1 MGKVSRAFFQNGIAR
16 HLGEKLRAV
25 VVGPANGVDVGVVRL
40 PDGRAL
46 VSTTDP
52 IYIVPQYG
60 WERAAWFAFH
70 ILASDLTTSGVA
82 PQYVTMDWNLPMD
95 IEDDQI
101 ETMLRI
107 IDRECRKYGA
117 AIVTGH
123 TGRYE
128 GCAYPMVGGA
138 TFLAIAPKDGW
149 VTSNMARPGNHLLVT
164 KTAALEATAILSNTF
179 PDLIERKL
187 GADVTKRARA
197 LFDSMSTVDDA
208 LAAASVG
215 VRRGG
220 VWAMHDATEGGVR
233 NAVWEMAQASGLGV
247 DVNLASVHV
256 DPAVSAVQLRDKGV
270 YSPEERTEAGRRL
283 RDLSRGF
290 GVPFLVNDDPQL
302 ARQMDADGV
311 HVGRDDPSPRIA
323 RAVLGPQAIIG
334 VTVYGKPGEESAA
347 AEGGADYTSVGPF
360 FPSSTKPEE
369 PVLPMRVLDAVVH
382 RSPLPVFAI
391 GGVTAKNA
399 ALLARHRV
407 AGVAVVSAIMEAPDP
422 RRAAEAI
429 RRAFFGASGP

>member
-1 MGKVSRAFFQNGIAR
+1 MGKVSRAFFETVIAH
-16 HLGEKLRAV
+16 HLGARRKDVA
-25 VVGPANGVDVGVVRL
+25 VGPANGVDLGVVRL

-46 VSTTDP
+46 LATTDP

-82 PQYVTMDWNLPMD
+82 PQYITMDWNLPMD
-95 IEDDQI
+95 IEDGQI
-101 ETMLRI
+101 ETMLRV
-107 IDRECRKYGA
+107 IDRESKKYGA

-187 GADVTKRARA
+187 GADVTKRARV

-247 DVNLASVHV
+247 DVNLARVHV
-256 DPAVSAVQLRDKGV
+256 DPAVAAVSKV
-270 YSPEERTEAGRRL
+270 
-283 RDLSRGF
+283 F
-290 GVPFLVNDDPQL
+290 GMDPLDAISEGTLVIAVEP
-302 ARQMDADGV
+302 DAVSDV
-311 HVGRDDPSPRIA
+311 IA
-323 RAVLGPQAIIG
+323 RLKKEQILAEDIGHFTKRGQACRDHG
-334 VTVYGKPGEESAA
+334 RPLKPADRDPFWIAFSRALAGEIS
-347 AEGGADYTSVGPF
+347 
-360 FPSSTKPEE
+360 
-369 PVLPMRVLDAVVH
+369 
-382 RSPLPVFAI
+382 
-391 GGVTAKNA
+391 
-399 ALLARHRV
+399 
-407 AGVAVVSAIMEAPDP
+407 
-422 RRAAEAI
+422 
-429 RRAFFGASGP
+429 

>member
-1 MGKVSRAFFQNGIAR
+1 MTEAIRPKYPMGKVSRAFFENVIAH
-16 HLGEKLRAV
+16 HLGARRKDVA
-25 VVGPANGVDVGVVRL
+25 VGPANGVDIGVVRL

-46 VSTTDP
+46 LSTTDP

-82 PQYVTMDWNLPMD
+82 PQYITMDWNLPMD

-101 ETMLRI
+101 ETMLQV
-107 IDRECRKYGA
+107 IDRESKKYGA

-149 VTSNMARPGNHLLVT
+149 VTANMARPGNHLLVT

-247 DVNLASVHV
+247 DVNLARVYV
-256 DPAVSAVQLRDKGV
+256 DPAVGAVSKVFGMNPLDAISEGTLLIAVEPDAVSAV
-270 YSPEERTEAGRRL
+270 
-283 RDLSRGF
+283 
-290 GVPFLVNDDPQL
+290 
-302 ARQMDADGV
+302 
-311 HVGRDDPSPRIA
+311 IA
-323 RAVLGPQAIIG
+323 RLKREEILAEDIGQFTKKGQACRDQG
-334 VTVYGKPGEESAA
+334 RLLKPADRDPFWIAFSRALAGEIS
-347 AEGGADYTSVGPF
+347 
-360 FPSSTKPEE
+360 
-369 PVLPMRVLDAVVH
+369 
-382 RSPLPVFAI
+382 
-391 GGVTAKNA
+391 
-399 ALLARHRV
+399 
-407 AGVAVVSAIMEAPDP
+407 
-422 RRAAEAI
+422 
-429 RRAFFGASGP
+429 